1 MAGLFCE
8 GFDHYAAITQILEG
22 KWTASDS
29 VVNKSLVAGRLGGQ
43 ALRFNNSSGNN
54 FSKTLAANYATL
66 ICGFAFRP
74 AVAGT
79 NRFFAFRDAG
89 TDQVGLAING
99 SGRLIVYRGT
109 TATVLATGT
118 TVLSLNVWYWIEI
131 KVTFANAG
139 TIEVK
144 LDGASEI
151 ASTAADTTNT
161 ANAFA
166 NQILIA
172 AGSNGQYDFDDLYL
186 CDNSGANNNDFL
198 GIRRVQTVA
207 PSGAGSSS
215 QWTPSA
221 GSNNQNVDDS
231 PGPDDDTTYNSTAT
245 AGHVD
250 LYAMSDL
257 AGSPSDVA
265 FVQTVIRARMDDAG
279 PRSIRDKCKSGG
291 TTSDGASKALSVS
304 YNNYLQL
311 RETDP
316 DTGVKF
322 TAAGFNAAEFGVENL

>member
-66 ICGFAFRP
+66 IC
-74 AVAGT
+74 
-79 NRFFAFRDAG
+79 
-89 TDQVGLAING
+89 
-99 SGRLIVYRGT
+99 GT